1 MIIEAQIKKTVNL
14 VETEMFSVNPF
25 LVLKSV
31 SSYTEAK
38 IMVRLDETT
47 GNFNI
52 CQVSKYTQGY
62 MGVTTQI
69 QKDEFAVS
77 CAIEAFYQS
86 VTGGEVS
93 SETLDN
99 FKAFYNEAMKNQNIF
114 AEGL

>member
-1 MIIEAQIKKTVNL
+1 MIIEAQIKKTVDL
-14 VETEMFSVNPF
+14 LETELFSVNPF

-31 SSYTEAK
+31 SNYTEAK
-38 IMVRLDETT
+38 LMVRLDETT
-47 GNFNI
+47 DSFNI
-52 CQVSKYTQGY
+52 CQVSKYTQDY

-69 QKDEFAVS
+69 QKDEFAVT
-77 CAIEAFYQS
+77 CAIEAFYKT

-99 FKAFYNEAMKNQNIF
+99 FKAFYNEAMRNQNIF